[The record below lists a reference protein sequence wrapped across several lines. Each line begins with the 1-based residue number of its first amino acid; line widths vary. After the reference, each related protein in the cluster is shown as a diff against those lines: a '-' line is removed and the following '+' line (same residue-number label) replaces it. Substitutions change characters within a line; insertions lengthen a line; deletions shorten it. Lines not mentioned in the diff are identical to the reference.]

1 MKRTFKVVSE
11 SLGTSFRTLCSRRI
25 PIDCVRQLNNSLFNS
40 VTFQKLIYRFEPVFN
55 KTIIFRHHSHFS
67 NHVDSPVQTS
77 VLQFANICVFF
88 IVFIHIL
95 VHYLKSDSKS
105 FFFEPDPV
113 FLVSVNSY
121 YNLFKNFGI
130 SSAKV
135 ILEVSVAVW
144 KFSVKLFIIFCNSDD
159 LSYDL

>member
-1 MKRTFKVVSE
+1 
-11 SLGTSFRTLCSRRI
+11 
-25 PIDCVRQLNNSLFNS
+25 
-40 VTFQKLIYRFEPVFN
+40 
-55 KTIIFRHHSHFS
+55 
-67 NHVDSPVQTS
+67 